1 MKFAFL
7 IMGDYGSGDRAQIAN
22 GNAQII
28 GVSDIEDAE
37 NAAKELQKS
46 GIDCIE
52 LCGAFGADGARKIM
66 EATGNAL
73 PVGYTVHLPEQNVLY
88 DEVFGD
94 CK

>member
-7 IMGDYGSGDRAQIAN
+7 IM
-22 GNAQII
+22 

-73 PVGYTVHLPEQNVLY
+73 PVGYTVHLPEQNALY
-88 DEVFGD
+88 DAVFGD
-94 CK
+94 GK